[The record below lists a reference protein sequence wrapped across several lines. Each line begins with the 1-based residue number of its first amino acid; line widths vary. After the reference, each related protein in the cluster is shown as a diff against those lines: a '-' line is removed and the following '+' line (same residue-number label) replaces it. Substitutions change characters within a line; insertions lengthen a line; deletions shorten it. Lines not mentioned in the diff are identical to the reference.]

1 MIHIDDKKDCCGCE
15 ACAQCCPKRCISMQE
30 DGEGFLY
37 PRVDHSLCID
47 CGLCEKVCS
56 VLHQDTP
63 SEPLTVYAAKNPD
76 DEVRRASSSGGI
88 FTLLAESVLAENGVV
103 FGARFDKDWNVV
115 HDYTE
120 SKKGLGAFRGS
131 KYVQSR
137 TGETFNQAE
146 RFLKAGRKVLFS
158 GTPCQIMG
166 LKRYLRKEYDNLLT
180 VDFVCHGVPSPL
192 VWRKYIE
199 ETLVRQDEKIQFRPT
214 LNHLF
219 SDEMPLI
226 EGISFRDK
234 CLGWKK
240 YSFALT
246 LSKVTTAGEKNT
258 VSLSSI
264 FYDNAYMQAFLANLT
279 LRPSCHACP
288 AKCGRSGS
296 DVTLGDF
303 WGIEKIAP
311 ELDDDRG
318 CSLLIINNPG
328 VKGKLQKEGCLL
340 AEYPISEVIP
350 YNPSVAYSV
359 DMPNN
364 RDFFWHMFD
373 KAGFHKALMLT
384 TNKAFPFR
392 VLRKLFRLL

>member
-1 MIHIDDKKDCCGCE
+1 M
-15 ACAQCCPKRCISMQE
+15 
-30 DGEGFLY
+30 
-37 PRVDHSLCID
+37 
-47 CGLCEKVCS
+47 
-56 VLHQDTP
+56 
-63 SEPLTVYAAKNPD
+63 
-76 DEVRRASSSGGI
+76 
-88 FTLLAESVLAENGVV
+88 
-103 FGARFDKDWNVV
+103 
-115 HDYTE
+115 
-120 SKKGLGAFRGS
+120 
-131 KYVQSR
+131 
-137 TGETFNQAE
+137 
-146 RFLKAGRKVLFS
+146 LFS

-166 LKRYLRKEYDNLLT
+166 LKRYLRREYDNLLT

-192 VWRKYIE
+192 VWRKYVE

-279 LRPSCHACP
+279 LRPSCYACP

>member
-1 MIHIDDKKDCCGCE
+1 MDK
-15 ACAQCCPKRCISMQE
+15 
-30 DGEGFLY
+30 EGFLY
-37 PRVDHSLCID
+37 PQVDVTRCID
-47 CGLCEKVCS
+47 CGKCEKVCPEL
-56 VLHQDTP
+56 VEAGEGKATG
-63 SEPLTVYAAKNPD
+63 VYAAKNPD

-88 FTLLAESVLAENGVV
+88 FTLLAKYVLAENGVV

-120 SKKGLGAFRGS
+120 SKEGLGAFRGS

-137 TGETFNQAE
+137 TGETFKQAE

-166 LKRYLRKEYDNLLT
+166 LKRYLRREYDNLLT

-234 CLGWKK
+234 CLGWEKF
-240 YSFALT
+240 SFALT

-279 LRPSCHACP
+279 LRPSCYACP

-303 WGIEKIAP
+303 WGIGKIAP

-318 CSLLIINNPG
+318 CSLLIIKSRG
-328 VKGKLQKEGCLL
+328 EGQITKRRLFVGG
-340 AEYPISEVIP
+340 I
-350 YNPSVAYSV
+350 
-359 DMPNN
+359 
-364 RDFFWHMFD
+364 
-373 KAGFHKALMLT
+373 FHYGSHSI
-384 TNKAFPFR
+384 
-392 VLRKLFRLL
+392 

>member
-88 FTLLAESVLAENGVV
+88 FTLLAESVLAENGGV
-103 FGARFDKDWNVV
+103 FGALFDKDWNVV